1 MIIYYVC
8 PVCICKY
15 NQYMSGVDHL
25 DQMISYYPCT
35 RKGHKWWEKLLLYLF
50 EINIHNAHIL
60 YNSRGEK
67 MSLYNFQLR
76 IVKHF
81 CQVYDGSGSSGED
94 GDSSQESQPSLRSPV
109 HDPSTRLI
117 GGYKR
122 HSIELITGDNKPQK
136 RCRLCYRAGIR
147 KDTRY

>member
-1 MIIYYVC
+1 
-8 PVCICKY
+8 
-15 NQYMSGVDHL
+15 
-25 DQMISYYPCT
+25 
-35 RKGHKWWEKLLLYLF
+35 
-50 EINIHNAHIL
+50 
-60 YNSRGEK
+60 

-94 GDSSQESQPSLRSPV
+94 GDSSQEPQPSLRSPV

-122 HSIELITGDNKPQK
+122 HSIELIPGDNKPQK

-147 KDTRY
+147 KDTRYHCKDCNVAVCTQKCFADYHSKTFL